1 MRDERVT
8 DTAAF
13 DRDDLMA
20 TLEAAWAP
28 FTLAVETR
36 RGPFHTPTI
45 ATVGHGLVPG
55 VRTIVLRHC
64 DARAWTLRFHTDRR
78 SQKYREI
85 SANPAIA
92 FHVYSQQAKLQV
104 KLLGHARLHCEDAV
118 AGHAW
123 ASSLPA
129 SQECYAQGP
138 APGQVLPAPG
148 PDRAPPSGRRLPQEA
163 GRENFC
169 AVQVQVHLLE
179 WLYLRAAGHRR
190 ARFER
195 GSAGAIDAVWLAP

>member
-28 FTLAVETR
+28 FTLAVGTR
-36 RGPFHTPTI
+36 RGPFHTPTV

-78 SQKYREI
+78 SQKYRVF

-92 FHVYSQQAKLQV
+92 FHVYSYLAKRQ
-104 KLLGHARLHCEDAV
+104 C
-118 AGHAW
+118 
-123 ASSLPA
+123 
-129 SQECYAQGP
+129 
-138 APGQVLPAPG
+138 
-148 PDRAPPSGRRLPQEA
+148 
-163 GRENFC
+163 
-169 AVQVQVHLLE
+169 
-179 WLYLRAAGHRR
+179 
-190 ARFER
+190 
-195 GSAGAIDAVWLAP
+195 